1 MQETEEKRKK
11 TDKRDWKRE
20 VGKRLDK
27 SQFDCCSRRGKKRE
41 RKGQMDI
48 ELTCRGLYLSQI
60 DKRER
65 EKKKANLE
73 NEMVTVEE
81 DTCSKGLL
89 AE

>member
-65 EKKKANLE
+65 EKKRPIWK
-73 NEMVTVEE
+73 MRW
-81 DTCSKGLL
+81 
-89 AE
+89 